1 MGSGWW
7 WSGALGIVVEDSTF
21 FSFPIRQR
29 FALTV
34 VTLGKV
40 ITSLAVIKCYVV
52 SYLSEVISFGYA
64 PVVTALFRKVAS
76 HGRRS
81 RRIKKV
87 HA

>member
-1 MGSGWW
+1 M
-7 WSGALGIVVEDSTF
+7 ALGIVVEDSTF

-40 ITSLAVIKCYVV
+40 ITSLAVIKCRVV
-52 SYLSEVISFGYA
+52 SYLSKMTSFGYA
-64 PVVTALFRKVAS
+64 PAATALFRKVAS

>member
-1 MGSGWW
+1 M
-7 WSGALGIVVEDSTF
+7 ALGIVVEDSTF

-40 ITSLAVIKCYVV
+40 ITSLAVIKCRVV
-52 SYLSEVISFGYA
+52 SYLSKMISFGYA
-64 PVVTALFRKVAS
+64 PVATALFRKVAS